1 MLMFD
6 KNGINRTQHPLR
18 RLLKI
23 IAYKTGITNDELVKR
38 FSDYGRKL
46 GYPAKKINHDRNNL
60 RKFLNEDTEITI
72 YRLKFVLAILLNLNI
87 KRFSV
92 TVEVD
97 GKEETYHSDDQV

>member
-6 KNGINRTQHPLR
+6 KNAINRTQHPLR

-23 IAYKTGITNDELVKR
+23 ICYKSGITNDELVRR
-38 FSDYGRKL
+38 FSDYGRNL

-72 YRLKFVLAILLNLNI
+72 YRLKFVLSVLLNLNI

-92 TVEVD
+92 TVDID
-97 GKEETYHSDDQV
+97 GKEQTYNSDDCV